1 MNPYVMAGTVI
12 TSKDITIHP
21 HAHLIIGGY
30 AMQESGE
37 IVEVKS
43 LAHIEVL
50 TDMGAKLVTVKQ
62 SALDTVGKQL
72 KKSFRPMV
80 NLESS
85 FENFKRAVIFN
96 K

>member
-1 MNPYVMAGTVI
+1 MNYFAMPGAVF
-12 TSKDITIHP
+12 TSKDYTIHP

-50 TDMGAKLVTVKQ
+50 TDMGAKLVTLKQ

-72 KKSFRPMV
+72 KKGFRPQV
-80 NLESS
+80 DLSSS
-85 FENFKRAVIFN
+85 FEKFKRATIFN